1 MIDGNTRLFAIL
13 GDPIAQV
20 RAPSVLNPLFA
31 ARGLNAVLVP
41 IEVPPAGLDV
51 LMQGFKATRN
61 WDGLVITV
69 PHKVAVMRHLDR
81 LGPQSA
87 KAGSANLLRRE
98 PDGRLYG
105 DITDGLGLVNAV
117 RAKGGE
123 PRGRSALVVGSG
135 GVGAAIAAAL
145 LDAGA
150 RVTLTDTMPGKAEE
164 LAARLGA
171 SVGMPDPRGHQ
182 LVINATPLGM
192 RAEDPM
198 PVDAKLLSPDQ
209 FVADVVTKPPLTPL
223 LKAARTLG
231 CRTSDGVE
239 MVDGHAAL
247 MADFLTA
254 HLKPDGS
261 APA

>member
-20 RAPSVLNPLFA
+20 RAPAVLNPIFA
-31 ARGLNAVLVP
+31 ARRLNAVLVP
-41 IEVPPAGLDV
+41 IEVPPSGFDALV
-51 LMQGFKATRN
+51 AGFKAARN

-87 KAGSANLLRRE
+87 KVGSANLVRRE
-98 PDGRLYG
+98 ADGQLYG
-105 DITDGLGLVNAV
+105 DITDGLGLVNAM

-123 PRGRSALVVGSG
+123 PNGRSALVVGSG
-135 GVGAAIAAAL
+135 GVGAAIAGAL
-145 LDAGA
+145 LEAGA
-150 RVTLTDTMPGKAEE
+150 RVTLTDTVPGKAAE

-171 SVGMPDPRGHQ
+171 IVGEPDPRGHQ
-182 LVINATPLGM
+182 LVINATPVGM
-192 RAEDPM
+192 RVDDAL
-198 PVDAKLLSPDQ
+198 PVDVSLLDPDQ

-223 LKAARTLG
+223 LKAAQARG

-239 MVDGHAAL
+239 MVNGHAAL

-254 HLKPDGS
+254 GLSRPR
-261 APA
+261 

>member
-1 MIDGNTRLFAIL
+1 MIEGSTRLFAIL

-20 RAPSVLNPLFA
+20 RAPSVLNSIFA

-41 IEVPPAGLDV
+41 IEVPPSGFDALVD
-51 LMQGFKATRN
+51 GFKATRN

-87 KAGSANLLRRE
+87 RVGSANLVRRE
-98 PDGRLYG
+98 PDGRLLG
-105 DITDGLGLVNAV
+105 DITDGLGLVNAI

-123 PRGRSALVVGSG
+123 PKGCSALVVGSG
-135 GVGAAIAAAL
+135 GVGAAIAGAL
-145 LDAGA
+145 LEAGA
-150 RVTLTDTMPGKAEE
+150 RVTLTDTVPGKAEQ

-171 SVGMPDPRGHQ
+171 RAGEPDPRGHQ

-192 RAEDPM
+192 RADDPL
-198 PVDAKLLSPDQ
+198 PVDASRLAPDQ

-223 LKAARTLG
+223 LKAAQALG
-231 CRTSDGVE
+231 CRTSDGVG
-239 MVDGHAAL
+239 MVEGHAAL

-254 HLKPDGS
+254 GLSPRG
-261 APA
+261 

>member
-20 RAPSVLNPLFA
+20 RAPSVLNPIFA

-41 IEVPPAGLDV
+41 IEVPRQGFDA
-51 LMQGFKATRN
+51 LMAGFKAARN

-69 PHKVAVMRHLDR
+69 PHKVAVMRHLD
-81 LGPQSA
+81 LMGPQTA
-87 KAGSANLLRRE
+87 RVGSANLVRRE
-98 PDGRLYG
+98 ADGRLCG
-105 DITDGLGLVNAV
+105 DITDGLGLVNAM

-123 PRGRSALVVGSG
+123 PNGRSALVVGSG
-135 GVGAAIAAAL
+135 GVGAAIAGAL
-145 LDAGA
+145 LEAGA
-150 RVTLTDTMPGKAEE
+150 KVTLTDSVAGKAEE

-171 SVGMPDPRGHQ
+171 TAGKPDPRGHQ

-192 RAEDPM
+192 RADDPL
-198 PVDAKLLSPDQ
+198 PVDASLLTSDQ

-223 LKAARTLG
+223 LKAAQARG

-254 HLKPDGS
+254 GLNRPR
-261 APA
+261 